1 MSNCLVPAF
10 VAEMKSQLEIGNH
23 HFEAQLGEWEILS
36 GDQVLGREAKEGGAG
51 GLIGLLR
58 QNKNWWR

>member
-23 HFEAQLGEWEILS
+23 HFEAQFGGEWEILS
-36 GDQVLGREAKEGGAG
+36 GDQVLGER
-51 GLIGLLR
+51 LR
-58 QNKNWWR
+58 KGTWADWFAQAE